1 MTRDRGHAIQRPSTP
16 LSIALVLALTGMFLA
31 VLPAPAAFA
40 DELPVDFE
48 IQRACQE
55 GEVPEDSF
63 TDTTQPHDVAIQCL
77 YWYGIARGVTDTTFE
92 PERAV
97 NRGEAATFTVRL
109 LERINGFDMPEPEED
124 AFPDIRDSN
133 PHKDNIEQLA
143 GFDPAI
149 LRGFND
155 GTFRPTRSIQRDQFA
170 SVIDRTI
177 DTIAEQLETFGELPA
192 GDEGR
197 FDDVPAENVH
207 SQAIERLADARLV
220 LGRDESNYIPNGTL
234 TRGQSASVFARLLGG
249 LVYIGAVDRPAEA
262 PAGNASGLVS
272 DVTHANPNQPGEPLP
287 GLTLEVRGDGARD
300 LVTDDTGEYGVE
312 LPPGNY
318 TFTIEAAGFV
328 PYQQDVEIEDGDNLT
343 VDFRMYRSAQPPAEG
358 DIVGPSQATPADVE
372 IRENFWVIPLIIGGE
387 QVTVQ
392 RAEQIILERP
402 DGVVLRLGAAG
413 TDRSWWNH
421 DGEFN
426 SNRRGAQQGDHIVY
440 YEFRNDPGGV
450 PDGWYTLTATFDENG
465 TLVAVNGVDCVAEQ
479 CVPASE
485 DD

>member
-55 GEVPEDSF
+55 GEVPEAPF
-63 TDTTQPHDVAIQCL
+63 NDTTEPHEVAIECL
-77 YWYGIARGVTDTTFE
+77 YWYGLAFGVSDEEFQG
-92 PERAV
+92 ERAV
-97 NRGEAATFTVRL
+97 NRGEAASFTVRL
-109 LERINGFDMPEPEED
+109 LQRINGFELPEPEED
-124 AFPDIRDSN
+124 AFPDIRDTN

-177 DTIAEQLETFGELPA
+177 DAIAEQLETFGELPD

-207 SQAIERLADARLV
+207 SQAVERLADAGLV
-220 LGRDESNYIPNGTL
+220 LGRDENTYAPGGTL

-262 PAGNASGLVS
+262 PAGNVSGLVS
-272 DVTHANPNQPGEPLP
+272 DVTNANPNEPGERLA
-287 GLTLEVRGDGARD
+287 GMTLEIRGDGARD

-312 LPPGNY
+312 LPPGEY
-318 TFTIEAAGFV
+318 TFTIEGGGFV
-328 PYQQDVEIEDGDNLT
+328 PYQQFVEIEDGDDLT
-343 VDFRMYRSAQPPAEG
+343 VDFRMYRSAQPPAEE
-358 DIVGPSQATPADVE
+358 DVVGPSEATPANVE
-372 IRENFWVIPLIIGGE
+372 IRDNFWIIPLIIDGE
-387 QVTVQ
+387 EVTVQ
-392 RAEQIILERP
+392 RAEQIILTRP
-402 DGVVLRLGAAG
+402 DGVVLRLGPAG
-413 TDRSWWNH
+413 ANRSWWNH
-421 DGEFN
+421 DGDFT
-426 SNRRGAQQGDHIVY
+426 SNRGCDQQGDHILY
-440 YEFRNDPGGV
+440 FEFRNDPGGV
-450 PDGWYTLTATFDENG
+450 PDGWHTLTATFDDNG
-465 TLVAVNGVDCVAEQ
+465 TLIGVNDTECAAGE
-479 CVPASE
+479 CVPVPE